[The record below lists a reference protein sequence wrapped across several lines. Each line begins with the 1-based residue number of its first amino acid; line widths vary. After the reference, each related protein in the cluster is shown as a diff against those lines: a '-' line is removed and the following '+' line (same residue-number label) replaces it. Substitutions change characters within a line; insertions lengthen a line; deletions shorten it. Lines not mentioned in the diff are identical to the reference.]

1 MAMLTAYIYL
11 RFDYSKLLIRAIENQ
26 TNTSLALSDCS
37 PNITLDS
44 LNNDDV
50 VDGLQRDKNSLI
62 ICSVI
67 IILNCA
73 ARIIIEIFQIFHHR
87 QEYFLEFIN
96 YMEGILY
103 VATIVFVSNFQ
114 LQCLQSW
121 QWQLGALCIFL
132 SWINF
137 ILFLSQQPIVG
148 IYVVMFQDIIK
159 TFLHMAPMAILLVLA
174 FGQPF
179 FMLLSVVEIEVYN
192 CVCTPKQPA

>member
-1 MAMLTAYIYL
+1 MVSTRKTHSTDITNHHDNATDIVEYL
-11 RFDYSKLLIRAIENQ
+11 
-26 TNTSLALSDCS
+26 LS
-37 PNITLDS
+37 
-44 LNNDDV
+44 DV

>member
-1 MAMLTAYIYL
+1 MHLYAAIVEEL
-11 RFDYSKLLIRAIENQ
+11 RRDRNRLI
-26 TNTSLALSDCS
+26 T
-37 PNITLDS
+37 
-44 LNNDDV
+44 
-50 VDGLQRDKNSLI
+50 
-62 ICSVI
+62 CSVI

-73 ARIIIEIFQIFHHR
+73 VRIVIEMFQLYHHR
-87 QEYFLEFIN
+87 QDYFLHVIN

-114 LQCLQSW
+114 LHCLPSW

-137 ILFLSQQPIVG
+137 ILFLSEQPVVG

-159 TFLHMAPMAILLVLA
+159 TFLRMAPMAVLLVLA

-179 FMLLSVVEIEVYN
+179 FMLLSVVETDVSTTI
-192 CVCTPKQPA
+192 QA